1 MRSFKVI
8 PLVFSFLFLGL
19 VTAGAADFLY
29 YKSAQAPQAAAG
41 EVGSII
47 LDSDIYLNTGNSFNN
62 LRLYDEKKTEVPFV
76 VRKSR
81 GNRSQST
88 KVILKMKT
96 SELKGLAGNKLSLI
110 FEQESDKTEK
120 AKNFASELVINT
132 PNINFERT
140 VSVYGSND
148 KKQWEV
154 ICEDQPIFDYRQF
167 IDLRNTSVA
176 FTPKQF
182 AYYKIIVDKVAQ
194 DQIYSFS
201 QIFKKYSQGK
211 VTQEYESFAKNKDI
225 FRIDNLD
232 FFGKDEK
239 VVYGDAVTAP
249 YALSISS
256 NTHNDKEKSTDTY
269 LISKKEPISRIF
281 LNVKNKNFKRA
292 VVVEATND
300 SGKDINWVNV
310 ASGEIFDIT
319 AGKFHKDNLKID
331 LVSGECRY
339 LTYRIRVF
347 NNDNLPLEV
356 VSVGAEGPAYEMIF
370 FHNAKGI
377 LNVGYG
383 GEGFNAPK
391 YDVAG
396 VLSQMPAIGGERW
409 SLGKQVVSKVSLT
422 KTQPLVSGQVLLKI
436 ALAAM
441 IMVLVVLIVSA
452 VKKIS

>member
-1 MRSFKVI
+1 
-8 PLVFSFLFLGL
+8 
-19 VTAGAADFLY
+19 
-29 YKSAQAPQAAAG
+29 
-41 EVGSII
+41 
-47 LDSDIYLNTGNSFNN
+47 
-62 LRLYDEKKTEVPFV
+62 
-76 VRKSR
+76 
-81 GNRSQST
+81 
-88 KVILKMKT
+88 MKA
-96 SELKGLAGNKLSLI
+96 SELKELSGNKLSLI
-110 FEQESDKTEK
+110 FEQESNKTEK
-120 AKNFASELVINT
+120 AKNVASELVINT

-140 VSVYGSND
+140 VSVYASND

-154 ICEDQPIFDYRQF
+154 LCEDQPIFDYRRF

-182 AYYKIIVDKVAQ
+182 AYYKIIVNRLAQ

-232 FFGKDEK
+232 FFGKEEN
-239 VVYGDAVTAP
+239 VVYGDEVTAS

-256 NTHNDKEKSTDTY
+256 NTPNNKEKSTDIY
-269 LISKKEPISRIF
+269 LTSKKEPISRIF

-310 ASGEIFDIT
+310 ASGEISDIT
-319 AGKFHKDNLKID
+319 AGQFHKENLKID
-331 LVSGECRY
+331 LACGECRY
-339 LTYRIRVF
+339 LTYRLRIF
-347 NNDNLPLEV
+347 NNDNLPIEIA
-356 VSVGAEGPAYEMIF
+356 SISAQGPAYEMIF
-370 FHNAKGI
+370 FHNGKRA

-409 SLGKQVVSKVSLT
+409 SLGKQVVGKASPT
-422 KTQPLVSGQVLLKI
+422 KKRPPVSGEVLLKI
-436 ALAAM
+436 ALTVM
-441 IMVLVVLIVSA
+441 IVILVILIIRLSPLIQSQ
-452 VKKIS
+452 K